1 MLKKN
6 SYLLFIA
13 LLTPVVF
20 VALFT
25 LRTLD
30 DNSLTSWQWV
40 FESVD
45 ASRMYFILI
54 VGVIVAYLLSKVSLP
69 VHCPDLVLFSVSFAV
84 AVIFWG
90 EPEVIVD
97 ASRYFTQAKHLEVYG
112 ITYFFREWGNGIS
125 AWTDLPLVPFL
136 YGLIFRFIG
145 ECRFYV
151 QIFTTFLFSMAV
163 VLTFRIGKTL
173 WSEDTGFFAGLA
185 LLGIPYLFTQIPLML
200 VDVPT
205 MFFLTLSVFAF
216 TKALFNGGLGMVT
229 LSSFS
234 LFLAFFSKYST
245 WPTLSILVIIFLIC
259 RTRNKELA
267 TRNCLFRA
275 FLIIAAAS
283 IMVSVV
289 FFSKFDVFS
298 EQIKLLNSYQRPGL
312 RRWGESFLSTFFFQ
326 IHPFITLSALYSAW
340 VAFRKRD
347 GKYLIICWGLI
358 LVILFQVK
366 RIRYILPLFPMV
378 ALMASYGLQ
387 QIRDRQVRKFIILC
401 ILFSSLGVASFGY
414 LSFTQKISAVNLKD
428 AGKFVDSLEGETV
441 EVYTLAKDRPIINP
455 AVFVPIL
462 DIFTH
467 KKIRYHDSARFSPGE
482 EDLETSRFRF
492 TWQYMS
498 PGYYLKNNDCLQE
511 HNPIV
516 IIADGHDEILPD
528 FVTQKIMGY
537 QTKKEFEAD
546 EGVFLQKTFVT
557 VYAPGNASKNPP
569 KDRNKE
575 GWRN

>member
-1 MLKKN
+1 M
-6 SYLLFIA
+6 
-13 LLTPVVF
+13 
-20 VALFT
+20 
-25 LRTLD
+25 
-30 DNSLTSWQWV
+30 
-40 FESVD
+40 
-45 ASRMYFILI
+45 
-54 VGVIVAYLLSKVSLP
+54 
-69 VHCPDLVLFSVSFAV
+69 
-84 AVIFWG
+84 
-90 EPEVIVD
+90 
-97 ASRYFTQAKHLEVYG
+97 
-112 ITYFFREWGNGIS
+112 
-125 AWTDLPLVPFL
+125 
-136 YGLIFRFIG
+136 
-145 ECRFYV
+145 
-151 QIFTTFLFSMAV
+151 
-163 VLTFRIGKTL
+163 
-173 WSEDTGFFAGLA
+173 
-185 LLGIPYLFTQIPLML
+185 
-200 VDVPT
+200 
-205 MFFLTLSVFAF
+205 
-216 TKALFNGGLGMVT
+216 
-229 LSSFS
+229 
-234 LFLAFFSKYST
+234 
-245 WPTLSILVIIFLIC
+245 
-259 RTRNKELA
+259 
-267 TRNCLFRA
+267 
-275 FLIIAAAS
+275 
-283 IMVSVV
+283 
-289 FFSKFDVFS
+289 
-298 EQIKLLNSYQRPGL
+298 
-312 RRWGESFLSTFFFQ
+312 
-326 IHPFITLSALYSAW
+326 
-340 VAFRKRD
+340 
-347 GKYLIICWGLI
+347 
-358 LVILFQVK
+358 
-366 RIRYILPLFPMV
+366 
-378 ALMASYGLQ
+378 Q